1 MYGRVHNKYNDKMN
15 YIFVRN
21 FTLIFKNSI
30 MHNFS
35 KRLAELV
42 RASHATISEIAQE
55 AHISRPSLYDLI
67 NGQSL
72 PRQSTLEKLFNT
84 LRPSSSQLELLRNLY
99 QVDRQK
105 SNRKERM
112 EFHKKRLKLIR
123 EISDLLLAKGYEIA
137 RSTQTFEVDL
147 VLRIDGGKRI
157 PLLAYPQL
165 LDSSQSLGNILTAM
179 HELSS
184 NQGILCVGT
193 KTGLNRAKTTL
204 FNKYRVKITTLKS
217 LPRQL

>member
-1 MYGRVHNKYNDKMN
+1 
-15 YIFVRN
+15 
-21 FTLIFKNSI
+21 

-35 KRLAELV
+35 KHLAELV

-217 LPRQL
+217 LLRQL